1 LDSLDDFERWGGD
14 CAYVFPRGYRRER
27 WSYQRIAGVAYQ
39 FARELAA
46 RNIVKGDAVL
56 LWSPNC
62 AEWVAAFLGCALC
75 GVIAVPVD
83 DAASPDFAQRI
94 SAQVRTKLVLC
105 PRERAAFFEKLEGG
119 VAENVPCGDGASP
132 RPSDA
137 KPRFHTD
144 KILTIDPVDLA
155 AAVAARPAE
164 RFRPAQI
171 QPSDPLEIVFTS
183 GTTAEPKGVVLTHAN
198 VVGNLAPIQ
207 IEIKKYL
214 KYERLVHPIRFLN
227 LLPLSHVFGQ
237 FLGIFLPPLLGATV
251 VFENTFN
258 PTEVMATI
266 RRERVSVLVAVPRMI
281 ESLKQKIERDLDGGF
296 ASLCGGGALPRQDGA
311 EPRHH
316 TKFSARYAAAEN
328 QHFLRRWWTFRDLR
342 RRFGW
347 KFWAIISGGAALD
360 RETEEFWHR
369 LGYAVVQGYGL
380 TETTSLI
387 SLNHPFHTSRGSIG
401 KVLPGREIK
410 LAEDGEI
417 LVRGSGVASGYW
429 NGRELQ
435 PVVREAD
442 EGWYR
447 TGDLGALDEQ
457 GNLFFKGRKKEV
469 IVTPAGMNIYPEDLE
484 AALRSQKEVQD
495 CVVVGLER
503 GGNAEP
509 CAVLILRDQTP
520 DASAVSPS
528 AVAQA
533 IVERANQTLA
543 EYQRMRTWFVWPEE
557 DFPRSSTQKPRR
569 NVIRDAVEAALRG
582 QAPANAASPLS
593 ELLTRITGRNVQNM
607 HNLTPDATLES
618 GLGLSS
624 LERVELLSALEDR
637 YQVDLSET
645 KFANAATVGDLE
657 KLLQSSRSVVGRQ
670 SLVVG
675 KTPERLATDDQRLTG
690 APRDPEFQRREFHSP
705 AFHYPRWALR
715 WPTTWVRL
723 ASHYLLARPAV
734 LLLGW
739 PRVTGRENLR
749 GVSGPLLVISN
760 HVADVDV
767 GFIQFALPA
776 RIRHK
781 LATATRGEALEILRS
796 PGPSATVDRRALD
809 RRALD
814 RRALDRPWLRRIYD
828 RLQWTL
834 GVALLNLFPLPRQS
848 GFRKSFAYAGEAV
861 DRGYSVLV
869 FPEGKHTEDG
879 KLCPFRTGVGLLAN
893 NLRIPILPMRIDGL
907 FEIKHAG
914 KKYAAPGKIQ
924 VRIGKPMQFAPETN
938 PEEIARALQKAVE
951 SLAG

>member
-1 LDSLDDFERWGGD
+1 MRASLLDSLDDFERWRGD

-27 WSYQRIAGVAYQ
+27 WSYQRVAGVAYQ
-39 FARELAA
+39 FARELEA
-46 RNIVKGDAVL
+46 RNIGKGDAVL

-75 GVIAVPVD
+75 GVVAVPVD
-83 DAASPDFAQRI
+83 DAASPDFARRI
-94 SAQVRTKLVLC
+94 STQVRTKLVLC
-105 PRERAAFFEKLEGG
+105 PRERAPIFEKTPFEKAPFDGL
-119 VAENVPCGDGASP
+119 VAE
-132 RPSDA
+132 
-137 KPRFHTD
+137 
-144 KILTIDPVDLA
+144 KIVAIDPADLA
-155 AAVAARPAE
+155 AAVAERRAE

-198 VVGNLAPIQ
+198 VVGNLAPIET
-207 IEIKKYL
+207 EIGKYL

-258 PTEVMATI
+258 PTEIMATI

-281 ESLKQKIERDLDGGF
+281 ESLKQKIERDRDDSEDDAGGRENF
-296 ASLCGGGALPRQDGA
+296 A
-311 EPRHH
+311 
-316 TKFSARYAAAEN
+316 ARYAAAKS

-342 RRFGW
+342 RQFGW
-347 KFWAIISGGAALD
+347 KFWAMISGGAALD

-387 SLNHPFHTSRGSIG
+387 SLNHPFHPSRGSIG
-401 KVLPGREIK
+401 KVLPGREIR
-410 LAEDGEI
+410 LGDDGEI
-417 LVRGSGVASGYW
+417 LVRGSGVASSYW

-435 PVVREAD
+435 PVAGD

-484 AALRSQKEVQD
+484 AALRGQKEVRD
-495 CVVVGLER
+495 SVVVGLER

-509 CAVLILRDQTP
+509 CAVLILRDRTP
-520 DASAVSPS
+520 DASAV
-528 AVAQA
+528 VVQG
-533 IVERANQTLA
+533 IVQRANEQLA
-543 EYQRMRTWFVWPEE
+543 EYQRMRTWFVWPDE
-557 DFPRSSTQKPRR
+557 DFPRSATQKPRR
-569 NVIRDAVEAALRG
+569 NLIREAVEAGLRG
-582 QAPANAASPLS
+582 QSLANAASPLS
-593 ELLTRITGRNVQNM
+593 ELLTRITGRATQNLM
-607 HNLTPDATLES
+607 PDANLES

-657 KLLQSSRSVVGRQ
+657 KLLQDERGIRRQ
-670 SLVVG
+670 L
-675 KTPERLATDDQRLTG
+675 
-690 APRDPEFQRREFHSP
+690 
-705 AFHYPRWALR
+705 HYPLLHYPLWALR
-715 WPTTWVRL
+715 WPTTWLRL

-734 LLLGW
+734 FLLAW
-739 PRVTGRENLR
+739 PRVIGRENLR
-749 GVSGPLLVISN
+749 GVRGPLLVISN

-767 GFIQFALPA
+767 GFIQTALPA

-796 PGPSATVDRRALD
+796 PGPDRA
-809 RRALD
+809 
-814 RRALDRPWLRRIYD
+814 WLGRIYD

-893 NLRIPILPMRIDGL
+893 NLRIPILPVRIDGL
-907 FEIKHAG
+907 FEIKNAG
-914 KKYAAPGKIQ
+914 KKFAAPGQIQ
-924 VRIGKPMQFAPETN
+924 VRIGKPVQFAPESD
-938 PEEIARALQKAVE
+938 PEEIARTLQKAVE
-951 SLAG
+951 NL

>member
-1 LDSLDDFERWGGD
+1 LDDFERWGGD

-27 WSYQRIAGVAYQ
+27 WSYQRVAGVAYQ
-39 FARELAA
+39 FAHELEE
-46 RNIVKGDAVL
+46 RNIGRGDAVL
-56 LWSPNC
+56 FWSPNC
-62 AEWVAAFLGCALC
+62 AEWVAAFLGCALS
-75 GVIAVPVD
+75 GVIAVPID
-83 DAASPDFAQRI
+83 DGASPDFARRI
-94 SAQVRTKLVLC
+94 SAQVRTRMVLC
-105 PRERAAFFEKLEGG
+105 PRERALVFDER
-119 VAENVPCGDGASP
+119 VAEKAV
-132 RPSDA
+132 
-137 KPRFHTD
+137 
-144 KILTIDPVDLA
+144 TIDPADLT
-155 AAVAARPAE
+155 AVVAERRAE

-171 QPSDPLEIVFTS
+171 QPSDALEIVFTS

-198 VVGNLAPIQ
+198 VVGNLVPIET
-207 IEIKKYL
+207 EIKKYL

-237 FLGIFLPPLLGATV
+237 FMGIFLPPLLGGTV

-281 ESLKQKIERDLDGGF
+281 ESLQQKIERDLDGSSGREHF
-296 ASLCGGGALPRQDGA
+296 A
-311 EPRHH
+311 
-316 TKFSARYAAAEN
+316 ARYAAAKS

-342 RRFGW
+342 RQFGW
-347 KFWAIISGGAALD
+347 KFWAMISGGAALD
-360 RETEEFWHR
+360 HSTEEFWRR

-410 LAEDGEI
+410 LGDDGEI

-435 PVVREAD
+435 PVASE

-484 AALRSQKEVQD
+484 AAVRRQKEVRD

-509 CAVLILRDQTP
+509 CAVLILRDRGA
-520 DASAVSPS
+520 DPS
-528 AVAQA
+528 AVVAQA
-533 IVERANQTLA
+533 AIVQEIVQRANETLA
-543 EYQRMRTWFVWPEE
+543 EYQRMRVWFLWPDE
-557 DFPRSSTQKPRR
+557 DFPRSATQKPRR
-569 NVIRDAVEAALRG
+569 NVIRDAVEAGLRG
-582 QAPANAASPLS
+582 QSPESAASPLS
-593 ELLTRITGRNVQNM
+593 ELLARITGRAAP
-607 HNLTPDATLES
+607 NLAADRNLES

-645 KFANAATVGDLE
+645 QFANAVTVGDLE
-657 KLLQSSRSVVGRQ
+657 KLLQGERRACGRS
-670 SLVVG
+670 
-675 KTPERLATDDQRLTG
+675 
-690 APRDPEFQRREFHSP
+690 
-705 AFHYPRWALR
+705 AFHYPRWTLR
-715 WPTTWVRL
+715 WPTTWLRL

-734 LLLGW
+734 FLLGW
-739 PRVTGRENLR
+739 PRVTGQENLR
-749 GVSGPLLVISN
+749 GIRGPLLVISN
-760 HVADVDV
+760 HVADVDI

-781 LATATRGEALEILRS
+781 LTTATRGEALELLRS
-796 PGPSATVDRRALD
+796 PGS
-809 RRALD
+809 
-814 RRALDRPWLRRIYD
+814 DRPWFLRIYD

-834 GVALLNLFPLPRQS
+834 AVALLNLFPLPRES

-879 KLCPFRTGVGLLAN
+879 KLCPFRSGVGLLAS

-907 FEIKHAG
+907 FSIKNAG
-914 KKYAAPGKIQ
+914 KKFAAPGKIQ
-924 VRIGKPMQFAPETN
+924 VRIGKPMQFAPESH

-951 SLAG
+951 NLTKN

>member
-1 LDSLDDFERWGGD
+1 VRASVLDSLDDFERWGGD

-27 WSYQRIAGVAYQ
+27 WSYQRAAGVAYQ
-39 FARELAA
+39 FARELGA
-46 RNIVKGDAVL
+46 RNIAKGDAVL

-75 GVIAVPVD
+75 GVIAVPID
-83 DAASPDFAQRI
+83 DAASPDFARRI
-94 SAQVRTKLVLC
+94 STQVRTRLVFS
-105 PRERAAFFEKLEGG
+105 PRERASIFNGLAEKI
-119 VAENVPCGDGASP
+119 A
-132 RPSDA
+132 
-137 KPRFHTD
+137 
-144 KILTIDPVDLA
+144 TIDPADLEA
-155 AAVAARPAE
+155 AIAGRQAE
-164 RFRPAQI
+164 RFRPVHI

-183 GTTAEPKGVVLTHAN
+183 GTTAEPKGVVLSHAN
-198 VVGNLAPIQ
+198 VVGSLAPI
-207 IEIKKYL
+207 ETEVRKYL

-258 PTEVMATI
+258 PTEVIATI

-281 ESLKQKIERDLDGGF
+281 ESLKQNIERDLEDAANSKNF
-296 ASLCGGGALPRQDGA
+296 A
-311 EPRHH
+311 
-316 TKFSARYAAAEN
+316 ARCAAAKD

-342 RRFGW
+342 RQFGW
-347 KFWAIISGGAALD
+347 KFWAMISGGAALD

-410 LAEDGEI
+410 LADDGEI

-435 PVVREAD
+435 PVARPED

-447 TGDLGALDEQ
+447 TGDMGALDEQ
-457 GNLFFKGRKKEV
+457 SNLFFKGRKKEV

-484 AALRSQKEVQD
+484 AALRSQKEVRD

-509 CAVLILRDQTP
+509 CVVLILRVP
-520 DASAVSPS
+520 NSN
-528 AVAQA
+528 AQA
-533 IVERANQTLA
+533 VDGEAVDKKTVDVKTIVQRANETLA

-569 NVIRDAVEAALRG
+569 NVILEAVEAGLRG
-582 QAPANAASPLS
+582 QSLANAVSPLS
-593 ELLTRITGRNVQNM
+593 ELVTRITGRHAQS
-607 HNLTPDATLES
+607 LTPDANLES

-637 YQVDLSET
+637 YQVELSET
-645 KFANAATVGDLE
+645 EFANAATVGDLE
-657 KLLQSSRSVVGRQ
+657 KLLQGNRGEH
-670 SLVVG
+670 G
-675 KTPERLATDDQRLTG
+675 
-690 APRDPEFQRREFHSP
+690 EFHSP
-705 AFHYPRWALR
+705 AFHYPHWALR
-715 WPTTWVRL
+715 WPTTWLRL
-723 ASHYLLARPAV
+723 ASQYLLVRPAV
-734 LLLGW
+734 FLLGW

-749 GVSGPLLVISN
+749 GVRGPLLVISN

-767 GFIQFALPA
+767 GFIQTALPA

-781 LATATRGEALEILRS
+781 LATATGGEALQKLRS
-796 PGPSATVDRRALD
+796 PGAERGRFG
-809 RRALD
+809 
-814 RRALDRPWLRRIYD
+814 RIYN
-828 RLQWTL
+828 RVQWTL

-861 DRGYSVLV
+861 DRGYSVVV

-879 KLCPFRTGVGLLAN
+879 KLRPFRTGVGLLAN

-907 FEIKHAG
+907 FEIKNAG
-914 KKYAAPGKIQ
+914 KKFAAPGKIQ
-924 VRIGKPMQFAPETN
+924 VRIGKPMQFAPESD

-951 SLAG
+951 DL